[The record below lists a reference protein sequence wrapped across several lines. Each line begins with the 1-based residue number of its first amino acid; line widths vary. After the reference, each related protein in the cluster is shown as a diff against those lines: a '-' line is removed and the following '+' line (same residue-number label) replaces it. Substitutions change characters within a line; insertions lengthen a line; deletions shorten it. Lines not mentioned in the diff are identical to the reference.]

1 MRIQVDV
8 QQEQNADKGLIDKF
22 EAKIKDK
29 TFPCVGAKSA
39 LARQRMQFLTVGDIR
54 CPRDDQAIHD
64 TLRDF
69 ARAYAT
75 APGPFQSFVVIF
87 DSAAA
92 LSEEAFEAAMWQRI
106 QALET
111 IDAKAGHAYDRR
123 VSPNVEDA
131 NFSLSFAGE
140 AFFVVGLHPNAS
152 RPARRF
158 DRPAMVFNAHD
169 QFETLR
175 AEGRYDTLR
184 ESIIERDTAL
194 SGSPNPM
201 LARFG
206 DGSEANQYSGRH
218 VGADWK
224 CPFQRVHEE
233 TSHAGA

>member
-1 MRIQVDV
+1 MFVQVDV
-8 QQEQNADKGLIDKF
+8 QQDQSADKGLIDRF

-29 TFPCVGAKSA
+29 AFPCVGAKSA

-54 CPRDDQAIHD
+54 CPRDDKAIHD
-64 TLRDF
+64 ALRDF
-69 ARAYAT
+69 AQAYAA

-87 DSAAA
+87 DTAGD
-92 LSEEAFEAAMWQRI
+92 LSEEAFELAMWQRI
-106 QALET
+106 QSLET
-111 IDAKAGHAYDRR
+111 IDAKAGHTYDRR
-123 VSPNVEDA
+123 VSPDVEDS

-158 DRPAMVFNAHD
+158 EMPALVFNAHD

-184 ESIIERDTAL
+184 ESIIQRDTAL
-194 SGSPNPM
+194 AGSPNPM

-206 DGSEANQYSGRH
+206 ETSEASQYSGRL
-218 VGADWK
+218 VPQDWK
-224 CPFQRVHEE
+224 CPFQRVHGE
-233 TSHAGA
+233 AGDARA

>member
-1 MRIQVDV
+1 MLIQVDV
-8 QQEQNADKGLIDKF
+8 QEEQSADRSLIDRF

-29 TFPCVGAKSA
+29 AFPCVGAKSA

-54 CPRDDQAIHD
+54 CPRDDKTIHD
-64 TLRDF
+64 ALRDF
-69 ARAYAT
+69 AQAYAA

-87 DSAAA
+87 DTAGDM
-92 LSEEAFEAAMWQRI
+92 SEDAFERAMWQRI

-111 IDAKAGHAYDRR
+111 IDAQSGHDYDRR
-123 VSPNVEDA
+123 VSPDVEDS

-152 RPARRF
+152 RPARCF
-158 DRPAMVFNAHD
+158 DMPAMVFNAHD

-184 ESIIERDTAL
+184 ESIIERDVAL
-194 SGSPNPM
+194 AGSPNPM

-206 DGSEANQYSGRH
+206 EMSEASQYSGRL
-218 VGADWK
+218 VPDGWK
-224 CPFQRVHEE
+224 CPFQRVHGEPDN
-233 TSHAGA
+233 AGA